1 MRSIESDGT
10 VGNDTHCVDSG
21 WKFEMVAVYKERAR
35 LSNRITYRTNNLLH
49 HSPYSE
55 GYFTTVGA
63 ILCVLFWTVQGIVYS
78 LRKGVFKTSDIPLL
92 VINQRKFR
100 LF

>member
-1 MRSIESDGT
+1 MVVRWKQDRVGRSIESDGT

-49 HSPYSE
+49 HSPYFRRLFYNSRR
-55 GYFTTVGA
+55 YIVC
-63 ILCVLFWTVQGIVYS
+63 IVLDCSGYS
-78 LRKGVFKTSDIPLL
+78 LQSSKRGL
-92 VINQRKFR
+92 
-100 LF
+100 